1 MLLTK
6 KGLFMKKEYDLSK
19 LKMRKNRTK
28 KSETISRTSISI
40 KLESETLGDLK
51 VEAARLGMPYQTL
64 INSILFRFVSGQLI
78 DKKEIDRNI

>member
-1 MLLTK
+1 
-6 KGLFMKKEYDLSK
+6 MKKEYDLSK